1 MNLVRWFRKNNKKMM
16 AIVVIV
22 IMVGFIGGSYLQQ
35 LSRRKS
41 LGLRDAVA
49 HIFDGQKITR
59 ADLNEARL
67 ELEILKMLGADVLLQ
82 RVSIPAAGYLQ
93 DMHALALGELLFA
106 SRTTSPQIVGRM
118 KQLIRSGE
126 YQISDKQIN
135 DIYSPTMPNFMYWMI
150 LKKETERVGIKL
162 STMNVGVQ
170 LGASIPQLVPGA
182 TYSQL
187 VGAIMQRYGIPEE
200 KMLDAYAKLLAVLDY
215 SRMVCST
222 EDVTGL
228 QLMQTTVWDGETFD
242 FEFVEFNPDIFTGEQ
257 PEPTEQE
264 VDRHFNK
271 YKKYFVG
278 DVTEENPWG
287 LGYTLPAQVR
297 LEYMVLRLDDISKIV
312 TPPTAEE
319 TEEYYRRHAAELTKQ
334 VLSDPNDP
342 NSALIEVNR
351 SYAEVAEPIKKQLL
365 SQRINTKA
373 ETILIEAR
381 SLTEAALE
389 NIYTEIAVLDSER
402 FKELA
407 GDYGAAAEQL
417 SKKHGVKV
425 YTGKTGL
432 LSALDIRNNRYLGVL
447 YLKGS
452 GFNTVRLPQAVFA
465 IDELG
470 TSELGPFD
478 VSKPRMYENIG
489 LLRDMTELSEGRGSI
504 MAVMRV
510 VEAQKM
516 REPEDIDL
524 TLSKAGLK
532 FDPNQQQAADDIY
545 SVKEKMVE
553 DLKKLMAMKIAKSK
567 ANAFAALVK
576 SEGWDIA
583 LKKFNEQYGRT
594 EESGN
599 KTDVFTIRDFAGM
612 RRIKSLEL
620 GVMAAHEE
628 GNPLSRYI
636 LNMTR
641 SNNLLIDKLASVVPE
656 RTQTLE
662 TAPLVVEFKPD
673 VTYYCLKSL
682 TIKRPDKQE
691 YEKSKALRVFRE
703 NLVRSQSM
711 AVVHLNPQNIL
722 TRTNFHAVD
731 EGLEQTETEQSAES
745 GEGA

>member
-1 MNLVRWFRKNNKKMM
+1 MNLVRWFRKNNKKVM

-22 IMVGFIGGSYLQQ
+22 IMVGFVGGSYLQQ
-35 LSRRKS
+35 LAKRKT
-41 LGLRDAVA
+41 LGLKEAVA

-59 ADLNEARL
+59 AELNEARL
-67 ELEILKMLGADVLLQ
+67 ELEILKMLGADILLR
-82 RVSIPAAGYLQ
+82 RVSVPAASYLP
-93 DMHALALGELLFA
+93 DMHAIALGGLLFA
-106 SRTTSPQIVGRM
+106 DRTTSPQVVQRM

-135 DIYSPTMPNFMYWMI
+135 DIYSPTVPNFVYWVL
-150 LKKETERVGIKL
+150 LKKETERTGIRI
-162 STMNVGVQ
+162 SPGNVGAQ
-170 LGASIPQLVPGA
+170 LGASIPQLMPGA

-187 VGAIMQRYGIPEE
+187 VGAIVQRYGIPEE
-200 KMLDAYAKLLAVLDY
+200 KMLDTYAKLLAVLDY

-228 QLMQTTVWDGETFD
+228 QLKQMTVWDGETFD
-242 FEFVEFNPDIFTGEQ
+242 FEFVEFSPDIFAEEQ
-257 PEPTEQE
+257 PAPTEQE
-264 VDRHFNK
+264 IAGHFNM
-271 YKKYFVG
+271 YKEYFVG
-278 DVTEENPWG
+278 DVCEENPWG

-297 LEYMVLRLDDISKIV
+297 LEYMVVRLDDVSKIV
-312 TPPTAEE
+312 TPPTPEE
-319 TEEYYRRHAAELTKQ
+319 TEEYYQRHIAELTKQ
-334 VLSDPNDP
+334 VPSDPNDP
-342 NSALIEVNR
+342 NSVLIEVSR
-351 SYAEVAEPIKKQLL
+351 SYAETAEPIKKQLL
-365 SQRINTKA
+365 TRRINTKV

-381 SLTEAALE
+381 SLTEVGLE
-389 NIYTEIAVLDSER
+389 NIDTETAALDSER
-402 FKELA
+402 FKKLA

-417 SKKHGVKV
+417 SKKYGVKV

-447 YLKGS
+447 YLQGS
-452 GFNTVRLPQAVFA
+452 GFNVVRLPQAVFA

-478 VSKPRMYENIG
+478 VSRPRMYENIG

-532 FDPNQQQAADDIY
+532 FDPNQQQADDIY
-545 SVKEKMVE
+545 SVKEKVVE
-553 DLKKLMAMKIAKSK
+553 DLKKLMATEIAKSK
-567 ANAFAALVK
+567 ADEFAALVK
-576 SEGWDIA
+576 SEGWDSA
-583 LKKFNEQYGRT
+583 LKKFNEQYSRT

-599 KTDVFTIRDFAGM
+599 KTDVFTIRDFVGM
-612 RRIKSLEL
+612 RKIKSLEL

-641 SNNLLIDKLASVVPE
+641 SNNLLIDVLASVVPE
-656 RTQTLE
+656 RAQTLE
-662 TAPLVVEFKPD
+662 TEPLVLEFKPD
-673 VTYYCLKSL
+673 LTYYCLKSL
-682 TIKRPDKQE
+682 AIKHVDKQE
-691 YEKSKALRVFRE
+691 YEKTRALRIFRQ

-711 AVVHLNPQNIL
+711 AVVHFNPQNII
-722 TRTNFHAVD
+722 TRTNFQEVD
-731 EGLEQTETEQSAES
+731 QDSEQTQAEESAES